1 MGPVRACTRTRSIAS
16 LGIVVALALAAAAS
30 ASHRPSH
37 KFKTPG
43 APALPLAYHGFLWVA
58 AHRGGE
64 IYKIDPKTNRIIH
77 AYQTW
82 ESACYIEGSGDR
94 IVYSSCDA
102 PGVKVLNIRSGRI
115 RTFGGGLRFVL
126 PHRRTGVAYWDGNFE
141 FAGSE
146 WTTGPGFVVRRD
158 PRTHVVL
165 KRWTG
170 IDGCGTATIA
180 GGSLWTAGGTSVT
193 RIDPKDDTLTII
205 PLPGALKEP
214 GANQGYAT
222 VERAAVTPG
231 TIWVTNP
238 AGLYRINEHTNAAVH
253 VPGISV
259 GDLYQ
264 LGNVDLVA
272 ENGSLFMRN
281 GPNSVVRINPTTGK
295 ITATYPASGG
305 GGGIEVAYGSLWV
318 TNFIRDTTW
327 RVPLG

>member
-1 MGPVRACTRTRSIAS
+1 LKSVEAVVRKRS
-16 LGIVVALALAAAAS
+16 VAAFGVLATLAAAAVAS
-30 ASHRPSH
+30 GASSPSHR
-37 KFKTPG
+37 FKTPG

-58 AHRGGE
+58 AHRGGT
-64 IYKIDPKTNRIIH
+64 IYKINPKMNRIVH

-82 ESACYIEGSGDR
+82 ESACYIGGSGNW

-102 PGVKVLNIRSGRI
+102 PGVKVLNIRTGRM
-115 RTFGGGLRFVL
+115 RTFGGGLRFVI

-141 FAGSE
+141 YAGSE

-158 PRTHVVL
+158 PKTHVVL
-165 KRWTG
+165 KRWSG
-170 IDGCGTATIA
+170 IDGSGTATIA
-180 GGSLWTAGGTSVT
+180 GRSIWTPGQTSVT
-193 RIDPKDDTLTII
+193 RIDPNDDTLTII
-205 PLPGALKEP
+205 PLPGALKDP

-264 LGNVDLVA
+264 LGNIDLVA
-272 ENGSLFMRN
+272 ANGSLFMRN
-281 GPNSVVRINPTTGK
+281 GPNSVVRIDPATGR
-295 ITATYPASGG
+295 ITARYPASGG
-305 GGGIEVAYGSLWV
+305 GGGIEVAYHSLWV
-318 TNFIRDTTW
+318 TNFINDTTW